1 VKKLSNKFFILMMW
15 IVLVIIGVLQFF
27 ELPKALDYILL
38 VLAISRILPIW
49 CNIGKK
55 IIQED

>member
-1 VKKLSNKFFILMMW
+1 MKKLSNKFFILMMW

-38 VLAISRILPIW
+38 VLAVILGI
-49 CNIGKK
+49 IGIYKK
-55 IIQED
+55 FKIAY